1 MGVEIT
7 QDELN
12 IFSKNGISEDDIRN
26 TVNSYRSEG
35 VSDEEIRAKF
45 DKKLNSFQNPTQ
57 SESISNNQKTSES
70 PENETQGKYTFE
82 NGVLKGGGVS
92 HNVRIY
98 WDKNGRIH
106 YEDEDK
112 RPKMNWFKR
121 MGRKIQAGLMNAN
134 SWINEANP
142 NSEAYKQKVNT
153 ILTLETLPM
162 GLGKTATQWGAAK
175 LTPFFGKAISKN
187 VAEGAGA
194 GLVGGGVYGGGNAL
208 IEGENP
214 LTGALKGGITG
225 LVGGGLTGGAIGKG
239 IQLFRGNKLK
249 NAAKN
254 FKDMTPEEI
263 SNLQK
268 MGKKYYKDY
277 LEGTTLKKEGYGDI
291 YFNSKNAGKNAA
303 HNVDIYPDL
312 KKQLKDSEVGNPTND
327 KQEAD
332 RYYDHLL
339 NDKNGTKYDH
349 EIEVINNK
357 GNNYKM
363 TKKIESDTNAG
374 SQPAEYQTLSNDI
387 ITDNAE
393 NFNPTIIKSEDL
405 KNITKKE
412 VANSKREFK
421 QDINDLKK
429 EVQKSEYVT
438 HRHKGHYWKQ
448 RVDDPL
454 TQGIQEADVELN
466 SILNEFKKDPTISN
480 NPKKMEEFEN
490 RLAAKCTFPDDELT
504 TEYYER
510 FYRAMA
516 EADEMNA
523 KNVQYSALAGRE
535 QKTRGAVDTIARKVN
550 QDVANEI
557 TDNKYL
563 TRGYEVNKVQL
574 DRMSPEEIQNL
585 INSDDISDLSVTA
598 RALDINNDLANA
610 KIPLYKLNKWASD
623 GTPIG
628 QAMQARSLLKMD
640 TPAGAIQVMQGTI
653 RKATP
658 KKVNDIIDAVPDLV
672 QAGEGGEQAINQV
685 LKRVTKNER
694 KYLVEKILDLKEKG
708 TLDADNL
715 IKIINKKYNVPEI
728 TVQDLEKVNE
738 LTSNIQAATDERS
751 SEVAKGLLRKYI
763 GDKIPR
769 KRGDKLNTYRYTN
782 MLLSPKSRVKD
793 FLFTGLFQGEQ
804 ALDEVLANSID
815 RTLTPLVK
823 GIKARNGLH
832 TKEWWQGL
840 KKGFK
845 EGAEDVKLGITTGRA
860 GEGSRF
866 DLPKSAQFEYKPFSE
881 VDTTGM
887 NGLQKAG
894 AYINQGINNIMSPL
908 EKVLNYTIRVPD
920 RMFYEGKYASSIADM
935 LAAQGETKPT
945 EDIINQAVKEARDA
959 VYQGDT
965 WASNASL
972 AIRNLLNGNFKS
984 GFGKGQDYNTHIGD
998 WTMPFVQTVANISE
1012 EGLKNTFGLPVGA
1025 AKFIKADTPEAIR
1038 DAELLMAKGIKGL
1051 GYGAL
1056 GYRMGKGAI
1065 DSNIGENAYQEN
1077 EISGMQPQSI
1087 GIGDYSFSLSNAPN
1101 MTIPMAIGRAFG
1113 EKGVN
1118 PQGFAQALLN
1128 TGSSIADMP
1137 ALKAIGDMVDIAT
1150 DGYGKKQTGAEIADK
1165 IIRNQGVNYIS
1176 QLNPLG
1182 GLQRN
1187 IRNVIDPYGREL
1199 YTENTPQYVVNRLI
1213 NGVPFASQTL
1223 PQKYNAIGEPVITN
1237 NIQNPLLRGV
1247 SEAIDLGIRN
1257 RKRNATYDAY
1267 KKLGEDVQDTDIQ
1280 GKTNVPI
1287 TKSKRSVQV
1296 NGEKY
1301 PLNNKQYSNY
1311 QREYGKI
1318 QTVLRNDFMQ
1328 NPEFEQLSDEEKVK
1342 EISVLRQSV
1351 EEAVKIRQLGH
1362 EPTKKLKKYTEY
1374 ILENYDNLLE
1384 EE

>member
-1 MGVEIT
+1 M
-7 QDELN
+7 
-12 IFSKNGISEDDIRN
+12 
-26 TVNSYRSEG
+26 
-35 VSDEEIRAKF
+35 
-45 DKKLNSFQNPTQ
+45 
-57 SESISNNQKTSES
+57 
-70 PENETQGKYTFE
+70 
-82 NGVLKGGGVS
+82 
-92 HNVRIY
+92 
-98 WDKNGRIH
+98 
-106 YEDEDK
+106 
-112 RPKMNWFKR
+112 
-121 MGRKIQAGLMNAN
+121 
-134 SWINEANP
+134 
-142 NSEAYKQKVNT
+142 
-153 ILTLETLPM
+153 
-162 GLGKTATQWGAAK
+162 
-175 LTPFFGKAISKN
+175 
-187 VAEGAGA
+187 
-194 GLVGGGVYGGGNAL
+194 
-208 IEGENP
+208 
-214 LTGALKGGITG
+214 
-225 LVGGGLTGGAIGKG
+225 
-239 IQLFRGNKLK
+239 
-249 NAAKN
+249 
-254 FKDMTPEEI
+254 
-263 SNLQK
+263 
-268 MGKKYYKDY
+268 
-277 LEGTTLKKEGYGDI
+277 
-291 YFNSKNAGKNAA
+291 
-303 HNVDIYPDL
+303 
-312 KKQLKDSEVGNPTND
+312 
-327 KQEAD
+327 
-332 RYYDHLL
+332 
-339 NDKNGTKYDH
+339 
-349 EIEVINNK
+349 
-357 GNNYKM
+357 
-363 TKKIESDTNAG
+363 
-374 SQPAEYQTLSNDI
+374 
-387 ITDNAE
+387 
-393 NFNPTIIKSEDL
+393 
-405 KNITKKE
+405 
-412 VANSKREFK
+412 
-421 QDINDLKK
+421 
-429 EVQKSEYVT
+429 
-438 HRHKGHYWKQ
+438 
-448 RVDDPL
+448 

-728 TVQDLEKVNE
+728 TAQDLEKVNE

-840 KKGFK
+840 KKGFE